1 MNIYILMFQNW
12 RVTRGHTLFFG
23 HLTPQLWGNQLH
35 ESVSPVS
42 IKLIFPKLRQ
52 FSICIKR
59 CRAVRQLLCS
69 MLAGRQDGPGVLAP
83 LRKSYRQGMLGSL
96 SKATLF
102 PPLRVWGTLPSLWSC
117 CVGHF
122 RCIIILRS
130 TLQSWF
136 HYPHFIKEGSQ
147 TPINNFL
154 MVTHTISGRVGVRLK
169 LQSWDS
175 KACVLSIPVCV
186 REEGKFLKSYFG
198 KIEWVGK
205 QKKPKSFK
213 SRFLYF

>member
-1 MNIYILMFQNW
+1 MSLWALFQ
-12 RVTRGHTLFFG
+12 LS
-23 HLTPQLWGNQLH
+23 L
-35 ESVSPVS
+35 
-42 IKLIFPKLRQ
+42 
-52 FSICIKR
+52 
-59 CRAVRQLLCS
+59 
-69 MLAGRQDGPGVLAP
+69 
-83 LRKSYRQGMLGSL
+83 YSL
-96 SKATLF
+96 SWDSSTFASRDVGQLDSYCAACLQGDRMDLESWLLWERATDRACWEVSARLHSS
-102 PPLRVWGTLPSLWSC
+102 PIKGLRHSSFSLILL

-122 RCIIILRS
+122 RCTIILRS

-136 HYPHFIKEGSQ
+136 HYPHFIKEGTQ

-154 MVTHTISGRVGVRLK
+154 MVTHTTISGRVGVRLK

-186 REEGKFLKSYFG
+186 REEGNFLKSYFG
-198 KIEWVGK
+198 KIECMGQ